1 MDNLS
6 TFYTLRKLPA
16 RELRQAELIATQT
29 KAENQKIDQGE
40 TDKVNTK
47 PELSD
52 VEQKRVIDAQIQFV
66 ERIKKITATGTMSKA
81 KKIKDRKILF
91 DTEHAKFN
99 EEYSDALEMY
109 ESIEQVGA
117 DYDILLDPFNEYCDL
132 VDTHCKF
139 VKDMN
144 DVEISQAEIE
154 ADVDVKAIIDNANE
168 KAKGI
173 RKKYMKLQP
182 QMDVLKKKK
191 ESQQRYSC
199 Y

>member
-6 TFYTLRKLPA
+6 TPYTLRKLPA

-29 KAENQKIDQGE
+29 KAENQKVDQEE
-40 TDKVNTK
+40 TDKVNPT

-52 VEQKRVIDAQIQFV
+52 VEQKKVIDAQIRLV
-66 ERIKKITATGTMSKA
+66 EKIKKITTTGTMSKA

-117 DYDILLDPFNEYCDL
+117 DYDILLEPFNEY
-132 VDTHCKF
+132 
-139 VKDMN
+139 
-144 DVEISQAEIE
+144 
-154 ADVDVKAIIDNANE
+154 
-168 KAKGI
+168 
-173 RKKYMKLQP
+173 
-182 QMDVLKKKK
+182 
-191 ESQQRYSC
+191 
-199 Y
+199 